1 MKKPNL
7 VSTAFVLTL
16 LVVAALLSSSC
27 DSGDGLGM
35 GVGAPTRWGGGSSGG
50 SGPPIFVGG
59 PSF

>member
-1 MKKPNL
+1 MKQPNL
-7 VSTAFVLTL
+7 LSTAFMLPV

-27 DSGDGLGM
+27 NSGAGM
-35 GVGAPTRWGGGSSGG
+35 AVGVGAPTRWGGGT